1 MKRILNTV
9 RSHWVVLTALML
21 SVITVLSLWP
31 LETLPEAPGS
41 DKLHHFI
48 AYGFLALPAALRKP
62 RYWIGLCILFI
73 AYSGLIE
80 LVQPYVNRYGEW
92 KDMLANSSGIV
103 CGVITAGILQYLLR
117 ENNNSG
123 RKTVPERYQAPPHDS
138 TTAKE

>member
-1 MKRILNTV
+1 MKQILNIV
-9 RSHWVVLTALML
+9 QSHWVVITVLLL

-48 AYGFLALPAALRKP
+48 AYGFLALPVALRKP
-62 RYWIGLCILFI
+62 RLWSVLCMLFV

-103 CGVITAGILQYLLR
+103 CGVVTAGILQYLLFR
-117 ENNNSG
+117 SNNHC
-123 RKTVPERYQAPPHDS
+123 RKTPKER
-138 TTAKE
+138 